1 MLSEPLLLLAV
12 LGPSATTAPGAT
24 PDELLNRPLALVV
37 ALALVG
43 LLPFLFM
50 TLTSFVKISTV
61 LHIARSAIGA
71 PEVPSSTVVVA
82 LAGALTLLAMAPV
95 GTRIA
100 DRLTPLLEP
109 HAGQTTAAWVHDV
122 VTAVR
127 EPLRGFLSANASPR
141 QKVRFFDLARKTR
154 GASGQDS
161 VQKDDLAVVVPA
173 FLVTELVEAFTLG
186 FAIYLP
192 FLVVDL
198 VVANVLVA
206 LGIQTLGALQVS
218 LPFKLLLFVAADG
231 WGLLAQALVSGYS
244 TG

>member
-1 MLSEPLLLLAV
+1 MAPSAAFIV
-12 LGPSATTAPGAT
+12 LGLVPAAPPTVAPATS
-24 PDELLNRPLALVV
+24 DDLLNRPLALVV

-43 LLPFLFM
+43 LLPFLLM

-95 GTRIA
+95 TSRIA
-100 DRLTPLLEP
+100 DRVTPLLEP
-109 HAGQTTAAWVHDV
+109 ASAVSPGAWVRDV

-127 EPLRGFLSANASPR
+127 EPLRGFLTANASPR
-141 QKVRFFDLARKTR
+141 QKDRFYGIARKARSPADR
-154 GASGQDS
+154 GAVSRE
-161 VQKDDLAVVVPA
+161 DLGVVIPA

-198 VVANVLVA
+198 VVANVLAA
-206 LGIQTLGALQVS
+206 LGMQTLSPTQVS
-218 LPFKLLLFVAADG
+218 LPFKLLLFVAIDG
-231 WGLLAQALVSGYS
+231 WGLLAQALVSGYR
-244 TG
+244 